1 MSVNYYQSKDAENAM
16 AVLADWMGKRH
27 GVKVVYHDGTAVDA
41 DIHTG
46 TVRIPKLAC
55 ASGLTQESLYLLRA
69 RAYHEFGHI
78 AETKLAKAE
87 TPREKA
93 RFNILNALED
103 RRIERVLAGEHDG
116 CRMIFRWGSDYF
128 NKKIAGQI
136 TSGEVS
142 APLWE
147 ALCAMSFMSEGMTP
161 AWVLTPKARAYADAA
176 YSEFVKVHGCESTKD
191 CVVLADKIYEIL
203 KDKNE
208 DMKEQAE
215 KDKQE
220 KEKSKKE
227 KSKDKNQDSESGD
240 DSDDGENEESE
251 EKESKKGKSKSKK
264 ENEKKDKKSKGKKED
279 KDSDED
285 ESKDSD
291 EESDEESEGSKE
303 GDDKDSKDSDEDD
316 EGSEGDK
323 DSDEDSKDGDDFDE
337 ANDKK
342 SDGAE
347 ADEDQD
353 GDEEGSSK
361 DGSENG
367 DSDGA
372 APDIDSEDSKDSGS
386 GDSESEG
393 GSQYEPDDS
402 GKDDDMS
409 RSLDEEV
416 NGTTMDEVLNEKLEE
431 AFQKMDPRDTE
442 YLALRDNDEHK
453 VPDTDPRDNQTFIE
467 QRNSISVAVASMTR
481 ALEQA
486 LRSIARCRKDPYLRR
501 GKIDKKRLVQ
511 ITKSLSKEIFYQ
523 TKKGEKLDV
532 AVEVIID
539 ESGSMDNWNEIQ
551 LLAIA
556 LGETLN
562 QIGIPF
568 EITGSTTKQMSPGAN
583 GLGEFTRVN
592 PIVYNHYKTFGEA
605 WQNVRTR
612 MVHSNKYKHNIDGE
626 VVEYAAMR
634 LASRQESRKVVFSLS
649 DGEPCAGHQ
658 NDSEMAANLI
668 RVCERCRKNGIE
680 VFGFGIG
687 TEAPKAYYNEKY
699 FIPLE
704 TIGKMGDEFIRKFAE
719 IVTKGKV
726 RV

>member
-1 MSVNYYQSKDAENAM
+1 MSVSYYQSKDAENAM
-16 AVLADWMGKRH
+16 AVLADWIGKRH
-27 GVKVVYHDGTAVDA
+27 GVKVVYHDGTAVNA
-41 DIHTG
+41 DIHSG

-87 TPREKA
+87 TPKEKA

-103 RRIERVLAGEHDG
+103 RRIERVLAGEHEG

-147 ALCAMSFMSEGMTP
+147 ALCAMSFMSEGMIP

-191 CVVLADKIYEIL
+191 CMVLADKIYEIL

-215 KDKQE
+215 KDKHK

-227 KSKDKNQDSESGD
+227 KSNDKKQDSGSGD
-240 DSDDGENEESE
+240 DSDDNESGESE

-264 ENEKKDKKSKGKKED
+264 SKDKDDK
-279 KDSDED
+279 KDSDKG
-285 ESKDSD
+285 ESEDSD
-291 EESDEESEGSKE
+291 DKSDDGEKE
-303 GDDKDSKDSDEDD
+303 DSDKD
-316 EGSEGDK
+316 
-323 DSDEDSKDGDDFDE
+323 DEDSKDGKDSEGSDDSDDDKDSEGGESKESEADEFDKSG
-337 ANDKK
+337 DKE
-342 SDGAE
+342 SDGAD
-347 ADEDQD
+347 ADGEECNEKNDSGKD
-353 GDEEGSSK
+353 GGEEGGS
-361 DGSENG
+361 DGMAADIDSDESDKGENG
-367 DSDGA
+367 DNDV
-372 APDIDSEDSKDSGS
+372 
-386 GDSESEG
+386 ESNEG
-393 GSQYEPDDS
+393 YQYKPDDS
-402 GKDDDMS
+402 GKDDGMS

-416 NGTTMDEVLNEKLEE
+416 NGTTMDEILNEKLEE

-442 YLALRDNDEHK
+442 YLALRDNDEHN
-453 VPDTDPRDNQTFIE
+453 VPATDSRDNQKFIE
-467 QRNSISVAVASMTR
+467 QRNSISVAVSSMTR

-539 ESGSMDNWNEIQ
+539 ESGSMSNWNEIQ

-568 EITGSTTKQMSPGAN
+568 EITGSTTKYLSPGSV
-583 GLGEFTRVN
+583 GLGGFTRVN
-592 PIVYNHYKTFGEA
+592 PIVYNHYKTFGET
-605 WQNVRTR
+605 WQNVRAR
-612 MVHSNKYKHNIDGE
+612 MVHTNKYKHNIDGE

-634 LASRQESRKVVFSLS
+634 LASRQEGRKVIFSLS
-649 DGEPCAGHQ
+649 DGEPVAGHR

-668 RVCERCRKNGIE
+668 RVCERSRKNGIE
-680 VFGFGIG
+680 VFGFGIA

-726 RV
+726 HV